1 MSKVI
6 YRDLLKEDYNSI
18 KSLICEAFGFK
29 TFTNDENLL
38 DSVLNI
44 YLQNCIISS
53 SYCKI
58 AEINNE
64 VVGIILG
71 KAKEDK
77 NKLWSIKNL
86 ISILKSFIKLIS
98 INSKNKKII
107 KELSNITSI
116 YKDLI
121 RNKENE
127 FQGCIQLFIISE
139 KYRELKIGKTL
150 LSYLFSY
157 MKSYKVNSLY
167 LFTDTR
173 CNYGFYDSQGF
184 ERIGEKKLLIN
195 SNKEILN
202 VFLYKYIF

>member
-121 RNKENE
+121 RNKENQ
-127 FQGCIQLFIISE
+127 FQGCIQLFIVSE
-139 KYRELKIGKTL
+139 KYRGLKIGKTL

>member
-121 RNKENE
+121 RNKENQ
-127 FQGCIQLFIISE
+127 FQGCIQLFIVSE
-139 KYRELKIGKTL
+139 KYRGLKIGKTL

-157 MKSYKVNSLY
+157 MKSYKVNSIY

>member
-29 TFTNDENLL
+29 PFTNDENLL

-121 RNKENE
+121 RNKENQ
-127 FQGCIQLFIISE
+127 FQGCIQLFIVSE
-139 KYRELKIGKTL
+139 KYRGLKIGKTL

>member
-71 KAKEDK
+71 
-77 NKLWSIKNL
+77 
-86 ISILKSFIKLIS
+86 
-98 INSKNKKII
+98 
-107 KELSNITSI
+107 
-116 YKDLI
+116 
-121 RNKENE
+121 
-127 FQGCIQLFIISE
+127 
-139 KYRELKIGKTL
+139 
-150 LSYLFSY
+150 
-157 MKSYKVNSLY
+157 
-167 LFTDTR
+167 
-173 CNYGFYDSQGF
+173 
-184 ERIGEKKLLIN
+184 
-195 SNKEILN
+195 
-202 VFLYKYIF
+202 

>member
-127 FQGCIQLFIISE
+127 FQGCIQLFIVSE
-139 KYRELKIGKTL
+139 KYRGLKIGKTL

>member
-121 RNKENE
+121 RNKENQ